1 MFLYYKIYK
10 QLQDKI
16 NELYQ
21 SVKDEYEFPDDIKFK
36 LKIYQKA
43 LTYLNDLDSSHYL
56 RFEEDS
62 LDFDKLNKIKSLRK
76 QINEGEY
83 NTFYQLKNEM
93 VEQNDLWFKLWY
105 INYVINHDEFDK
117 YEIDKQKDLYD
128 RNIEIIGCINQNFI
142 EDEGQKINNFYEYDL
157 PIERLYDQDIF
168 NLECLQKLPILKDIT
183 SDHFHIL
190 VKQWIYDLDN
200 LDLKK
205 EFKQIDK
212 NLTKSN
218 EL

>member
-21 SVKDEYEFPDDIKFK
+21 SIKDEYEFPDDIKFK

-56 RFEEDS
+56 GFEEDS

-105 INYVINHDEFDK
+105 INYALSDNEFDIK
-117 YEIDKQKDLYD
+117 EINKQTFYYENNK
-128 RNIEIIGCINQNFI
+128 EIIGSLNQNFI
-142 EDEGQKINNFYEYDL
+142 KLEWDEYIDDYDL
-157 PIERLYDQDIF
+157 LNTKVNARNMFHIESLKNIPMLEGITSEHFLSLIKQYLYD
-168 NLECLQKLPILKDIT
+168 
-183 SDHFHIL
+183 SD
-190 VKQWIYDLDN
+190 

-205 EFKQIDK
+205 EFKRIDQE
-212 NLTKSN
+212 LTNSN